1 MKNIKGFIIDEIEK
15 EMRLFKMGM
24 TKNKRALED
33 PYPIYFTIQQDKEF
47 KANTIEEVV
56 SKIKPDSYC
65 TLFAH
70 LKCGKKIEI
79 PKKYWVNILKR
90 NKNEIFND

>member
-15 EMRLFKMGM
+15 EMRFLKMNM
-24 TKNKRALED
+24 TKNKKALAD

-47 KANTIEEVV
+47 RADTIEEVV
-56 SKIKPDSYC
+56 SKIKPNSYC
-65 TLFAH
+65 ALFAH

-79 PKKYWVNILKR
+79 PKKYWIDILKR
-90 NKNEIFND
+90 KK